1 MPLRYR
7 EERGQALVEFALLFP
22 FVLLIIVVIV
32 EFSFVWNS
40 RNTVAFASRD
50 GSMFAAEGGSLP
62 GTDCLVLDRIER
74 NIVSPARAIR
84 VQEVRIYWS
93 DRNGSQIGSFMNVY
107 DRSGGFTTCDFDGST
122 FIVPYTLTTAGYP
135 EATRCD
141 VLAGCGGAHTG
152 VDTIGVRITY
162 EHFWLT
168 SFARL
173 IGSGVTFEETTATRV
188 EPQL

>member
-1 MPLRYR
+1 VPFRCR
-7 EERGQALVEFALLFP
+7 EERGQALVEFALLLP
-22 FVLLIIVVIV
+22 LLLLLIVGIV

-50 GSMFAAEGGSLP
+50 GSMFAAEGGSLS

-74 NIVSPARAIR
+74 NIISPARAIR
-84 VQEVRIYWS
+84 VQEVTIYWS
-93 DRNGSQIGSFMNVY
+93 DKNGDQIGSYQNVY
-107 DRSGGFTTCDFDGST
+107 DRTGFTTCDVDGST
-122 FIVPYTLTTAGYP
+122 LMVPYTLTIAGYP
-135 EATRCD
+135 ETSRCD
-141 VLAGCGGAHTG
+141 VLTGCGGAHAG

-162 EHFWLT
+162 EHYWVT

-173 IGSGVTFEETTATRV
+173 TGSGVTFVEANATRV